1 MVQDGLVSQ
10 LNKIKYSGAIKH
22 YTNKRQDFLAQY
34 NNNIK
39 VNNKDLLNSGI
50 IGGIINEI
58 NQSVIKEQR
67 ADVQKLIIP
76 TIEESARKI
85 VNANNGSICDE
96 IKQLLI
102 SVKDKTQEDSDD
114 LKKQADKKLD
124 EYISKILE
132 NDALE
137 RKIIDSIQFQLV
149 DGSYNVKDIVS
160 RATAMR
166 RTMIYKLI
174 TTPEQDRESASV
186 AGIDWFGKNV
196 IAGYY
201 RESMVA
207 SAFAKLLGK
216 VAKQTGNTPVT
227 KIIDGKKYNVD
238 SSIDVLIS
246 DLENTQKVLQALD
259 GNTAEEINIDTS
271 KSYGIQV
278 KSWLSNRDKYPSDLS
293 IGSRKNLVLQLKN
306 KNSWIQ
312 GALFFKH
319 TKNVLE
325 ALGENNVAW
334 VTGDRFYFTDDF
346 IKMMRQKDYLINF
359 IYQKDKEKNN
369 YVATNKVR
377 WQIYGTFFNE

>member
-1 MVQDGLVSQ
+1 MVSDNLIGQ
-10 LNKIKYSGAIKH
+10 LQKIKYSGAIKH
-22 YTNKRQDFLAQY
+22 YANKRQDFLTQY

-50 IGGIINEI
+50 VGNIINEI
-58 NQSVIKEQR
+58 NQNVIKEQR
-67 ADVQKLIIP
+67 SDVQKLIIP
-76 TIEESARKI
+76 IVEESARSI
-85 VNANNGSICDE
+85 VNANNGSVCDE
-96 IKQLLI
+96 LKQLLV
-102 SVKDKTQEDSDD
+102 SAKDKSQENADD
-114 LKKQADKKLD
+114 FKKQADKKLD
-124 EYISKILE
+124 EYISKILKNE
-132 NDALE
+132 VLE
-137 RKIIDSIQFQLV
+137 QKIIKSIQSQFV

-160 RATAMR
+160 RASAMR

-174 TTPEQDRESASV
+174 TVPEQDRALTSV
-186 AGIDWFGKNV
+186 AGVDWFGKNV

-216 VAKQTGNTPVT
+216 AARQTGNTSVT
-227 KIIDGKKYNVD
+227 KTINGKKYNVD
-238 SSIDVLIS
+238 STIDVLIS
-246 DLENTQKVLQALD
+246 DLNNTQKVLQALD
-259 GNTAEEINIDTS
+259 GDTTEEININIS

-293 IGSRKNLVLQLKN
+293 IGSRKNLESQLKN

-334 VTGDRFYFTDDF
+334 VTGDKFYFTDDF

-359 IYQKDKEKNN
+359 IYKKDKEKNN
-369 YVATNKVR
+369 YIATSKIR